1 MHRLVPLRSVYRLP
15 GGAGCCRARG
25 WIEGGGAAPSSQAK
39 DRMRSA
45 SDKSCPA
52 RLGVRA
58 KRGTYTVGL
67 LASWLAPEGIGT
79 YSMTR
84 ILSRRPTWRAQ

>member
-1 MHRLVPLRSVYRLP
+1 MQRIAPLRSLCRLS
-15 GGAGCCRARG
+15 GGAGCCRDRG
-25 WIEGGGAAPSSQAK
+25 WIEGGGVALSSQAK

-67 LASWLAPEGIGT
+67 LASRLAPEGIGAE
-79 YSMTR
+79 SMTR
-84 ILSRRPTWRAQ
+84 ILRRRVTWRAQ